1 MSSTGALYPRLASPA
16 RVAQREYSP
25 GGGTAMGEKEAA
37 ATLEG
42 AKQAPEKKD
51 KEEAV
56 PDDSPNGE
64 AARSG
69 TAMNSIRNLK

>member
-1 MSSTGALYPRLASPA
+1 
-16 RVAQREYSP
+16 
-25 GGGTAMGEKEAA
+25 MGEKEAA

-56 PDDSPNGE
+56 QDDSPNGE